1 MPKLAAMRYNR
12 SSENNIHLIYLESGL
27 VIHFMKLATKL
38 TWMMLIV
45 LLLVGSSIGFFGYH
59 AAYKQI
65 DEAAGIELVGC
76 ANITT
81 GLIDPA
87 DISALA
93 AGDTSKLSAIENRI
107 GWIIQHKPIFKEA
120 FILSLDG
127 KVLAADQRFKDRGYK
142 AGDTFYFSD
151 EDKAMITTMKHSAY
165 SKVYTYQGT
174 SLKTGYGPIYQDHD
188 PTKPIV
194 ALMAI
199 SFDGPLIQERTMDII
214 IQPFIISGSILIVAI
229 IAAYLLIRR
238 MTSPL
243 TRLSGSVNTVA
254 KGDLSREPLLLK
266 SKDEIG
272 TLARDFNEMTLNLRN
287 LITQVNDT
295 SMLVA
300 SSSQELSAS
309 AQETNRAGE
318 HSVNVT
324 IELADGAHT
333 QLQNLEGSYKAV
345 QDMSHFITEIAD
357 NADSAMN
364 NAALNAQKARTG
376 RESMDSTTSQMSVVS
391 GSISDLSGIINTL
404 GSHSKEI
411 ENIVATIASIA
422 EETNLLSLNAAI
434 EAARAGEEGRGFAV
448 VAGSVRKLAERSA
461 KSAGQIGELVSLIVN
476 QMDKAGETMLRSTH
490 EMTQGKEMIIAA
502 GLSFSEIENSVS
514 EMSSQ
519 SQQISATVRELAL
532 ISDSLVVAIQNIVA
546 VSNQTAEGAETLS
559 ASSQEQLAAMQEV
572 ESSATFLSSLAEKL
586 QVLVENF
593 KI

>member
-1 MPKLAAMRYNR
+1 
-12 SSENNIHLIYLESGL
+12 
-27 VIHFMKLATKL
+27 MKLATKL

-45 LLLVGSSIGFFGYH
+45 LLLVGSSIGFFGYR
-59 AAYKQI
+59 AAYRQV

-81 GLIDPA
+81 GLVDPA
-87 DISALA
+87 DISALV
-93 AGDTSKLSAIENRI
+93 AGDSSKVAAVEDRI
-107 GWIIQHKPIFKEA
+107 SWIINHKPIFKEA

-127 KVLAADQRFKDRGYK
+127 TVLAADKSFKERGYK

-151 EDKAMITTMKHSAY
+151 KDKEMITTMKHSAY

-188 PTKPIV
+188 PTKPII

-199 SFDGPLIQERTMDII
+199 NFDGPLIQTRTRDII
-214 IQPFIISGSILIVAI
+214 VQPFIIGASILVVAI
-229 IAAYLLIRR
+229 IAAYLAIRR
-238 MTSPL
+238 MVRPL
-243 TRLSGSVNTVA
+243 TKLSSSVNNVA
-254 KGDLSREPLLLK
+254 KGDLTREPLLFK

-272 TLARDFNEMTLNLRN
+272 TLARDFNEMTSSLRY

-300 SSSQELSAS
+300 SSSQELSSS

-324 IELADGAHT
+324 LELADGAHT
-333 QLQNLEGSYKAV
+333 QLDNLEGSYKAV
-345 QDMSHFITEIAD
+345 QDMSRFITEIAD

-364 NAALNAQKARTG
+364 NAASNALKARTG
-376 RESMDSTTSQMSVVS
+376 REAMDSTTSQMQVVS
-391 GSISDLSGIINTL
+391 GSITNLSAIIDTL

-411 ENIVATIASIA
+411 ESIVSTIASIA

-461 KSAGQIGELVSLIVN
+461 KSAGQIGDLVSLIVN
-476 QMDKAGETMLRSTH
+476 QMDKAGETMRRSTD
-490 EMTQGKEMIIAA
+490 EMQQGREMIMSA
-502 GLSFSEIENSVS
+502 GQSFSEIEVSVS
-514 EMSSQ
+514 DMSSQ
-519 SQQISATVRELAL
+519 SQQISETVRELAL
-532 ISDSLVVAIQNIVA
+532 ISDGLVTAIQNIVA

-572 ESSATFLSSLAEKL
+572 ESSAAFLSSLAEKL

>member
-1 MPKLAAMRYNR
+1 
-12 SSENNIHLIYLESGL
+12 
-27 VIHFMKLATKL
+27 MKLATKL

-45 LLLVGSSIGFFGYH
+45 LLLVGSSIGFFGYR
-59 AAYKQI
+59 AAYKQL

-81 GLIDPA
+81 GLVDPA

-93 AGDTSKLSAIENRI
+93 AGDTSKLAAIEDRI
-107 GWIIQHKPIFKEA
+107 GWINDHKPIFKES

-127 KVLAADQRFKDRGYK
+127 TILAADANLKERGYK
-142 AGDTFYFSD
+142 AGDPFYFAE
-151 EDKAMITTMKHSAY
+151 EDKTMITTMKHSAY

-188 PTKPIV
+188 PTKPII

-199 SFDGPLIQERTMDII
+199 NFDGALVQERTQDII
-214 IQPFIISGSILIVAI
+214 LQPFIIGASILVIAI
-229 IAAYLLIRR
+229 IAAYIFIRR
-238 MTSPL
+238 TTRPL

-254 KGDLSREPLLLK
+254 KGDLSHEPILFK

-272 TLARDFNEMTLNLRN
+272 TLARDFNDMTASLRN

-324 IELADGAHT
+324 IDLADGANT
-333 QLQNLEGSYKAV
+333 QLRNLEGSYRSV
-345 QDMSHFITEIAD
+345 QEMSRFITEIAST
-357 NADSAMN
+357 ADSAMN
-364 NAALNAQKARTG
+364 TAADNALKARNG
-376 RESMDSTTSQMSVVS
+376 RESMDSTTSQMQIVS
-391 GSISDLSGIINTL
+391 ESISDLSGIIEML

-411 ENIVATIASIA
+411 ESIVGTISSIA

-461 KSAGQIGELVSLIVN
+461 SSAAQIGELVSLIVN
-476 QMDKAGETMLRSTH
+476 QMDKAGETMRRSTD
-490 EMTQGKEMIIAA
+490 EMVEGKAMIIAA
-502 GLSFSEIENSVS
+502 GKSFSEIETSVS
-514 EMSSQ
+514 DMSSQ
-519 SQQISATVRELAL
+519 SQQISETVRDLAL
-532 ISDSLVVAIQNIVA
+532 ISSDLVAAIQSIVA
-546 VSNQTAEGAETLS
+546 VSNQTAEGAEMLS

-572 ESSATFLSSLAEKL
+572 EASAAFLSSLAEKL

>member
-1 MPKLAAMRYNR
+1 
-12 SSENNIHLIYLESGL
+12 
-27 VIHFMKLATKL
+27 MKLATKL

-45 LLLVGSSIGFFGYH
+45 LLLVGSSIGFFGYR
-59 AAYKQI
+59 AAYNQV

-81 GLIDPA
+81 GLLDPA
-87 DISALA
+87 DVAALA
-93 AGDTSKLSAIENRI
+93 AGDTSKLAAIEKRI
-107 GWIIQHKPIFKEA
+107 NWTVQHKPIFKEV
-120 FILSLDG
+120 FLLSLDG
-127 KVLAADQRFKDRGYK
+127 KILAADDNLKKRGYK
-142 AGDTFYFSD
+142 AGDSFYFN
-151 EDKAMITTMKHSAY
+151 EKDKAMITTMKHSAY

-199 SFDGPLIQERTMDII
+199 NFDGPLVKERTMDII
-214 IQPFIISGSILIVAI
+214 VQPFIIGASILVVAI

-238 MTSPL
+238 MVSPL
-243 TRLSGSVNTVA
+243 TKLSHSVNTVA
-254 KGDLSREPLLLK
+254 KGDLSQEPLLFK

-272 TLARDFNEMTLNLRN
+272 VLARDFNDMTLNLRN

-324 IELADGAHT
+324 IELAEGANA

-345 QDMSHFITEIAD
+345 QDMSRFIAEIAGSAD
-357 NADSAMN
+357 NATN
-364 NAALNAQKARTG
+364 HAAINAQKAHDG
-376 RESMDSTTSQMSVVS
+376 RDSMESTTSQMQRVNE
-391 GSISDLSGIINTL
+391 SITDLSTIISNLDGHTR
-404 GSHSKEI
+404 EI
-411 ENIVATIASIA
+411 ENIVGTIAGIA

-448 VAGSVRKLAERSA
+448 VANSVRKLAERSA
-461 KSAGQIGELVSLIVN
+461 TSAAQIGELITMIVGQMNQVSLT
-476 QMDKAGETMLRSTH
+476 MDRSKE
-490 EMTQGKEMIIAA
+490 EMQQGSEMILAA
-502 GLSFSEIENSVS
+502 GRSFTEIETSVS
-514 EMSSQ
+514 EMAVQ
-519 SQQISATVRELAL
+519 NQQISATVRELAA
-532 ISDSLVVAIQNIVA
+532 IAEGLVASIQSVVA
-546 VSNQTAEGAETLS
+546 VSNQTAEGAESLS
-559 ASSQEQLAAMQEV
+559 ASSQEQLAAMEEV
-572 ESSATFLSSLAEKL
+572 EASAAFLSSLAEKL

-593 KI
+593 KINS

>member
-1 MPKLAAMRYNR
+1 
-12 SSENNIHLIYLESGL
+12 
-27 VIHFMKLATKL
+27 MKLATKL
-38 TWMMLIV
+38 TWMMLII
-45 LLLVGSSIGFFGYH
+45 LLLVGSSIGYFGYRT
-59 AAYKQI
+59 AYHQV

-87 DISALA
+87 DISALVS
-93 AGDTSKLSAIENRI
+93 GDNSKLAAIENRI
-107 GWIIQHKPIFKEA
+107 GWIVAHKPIFKEA
-120 FILSLDG
+120 FIISLDG
-127 KVLAADQRFKDRGYK
+127 KILAADANFKQRGYQ
-142 AGDTFYFSD
+142 AGDSFYFTD
-151 EDKAMITTMKHSAY
+151 EDKKMITTMKHSAY
-165 SKVYTYQGT
+165 SKVYTYEGT

-199 SFDGPLIQERTMDII
+199 NFDGSLIQERTLDII
-214 IQPFIISGSILIVAI
+214 VQPFIIGGSIFIVAI
-229 IAAYLLIRR
+229 LVVYLLIRH
-238 MTSPL
+238 MVSPL
-243 TRLSGSVNTVA
+243 TKLSASVNTIT
-254 KGDLSREPLLLK
+254 KGDLTHEPLLFK

-272 TLARDFNEMTLNLRN
+272 TLARDFNDMTMNLRS

-309 AQETNRAGE
+309 AQATNRAGE

-333 QLQNLEGSYKAV
+333 QLENLEGSYKAV
-345 QDMSHFITEIAD
+345 QDMSRFISDIAGNADIAMNKAAD
-357 NADSAMN
+357 NV
-364 NAALNAQKARTG
+364 QKARLG
-376 RESMDSTTSQMSVVS
+376 RESMDSTTSQMGVVS
-391 GSISDLSGIINTL
+391 ESIGDLSSIIHTL

-411 ENIVATIASIA
+411 ENIVGTIASIA

-461 KSAGQIGELVSLIVN
+461 NSATQISELISLIIA
-476 QMDKAGETMLRSTH
+476 QMDKAGETMKRSTD
-490 EMTQGKEMIIAA
+490 EMMQGKELIISA
-502 GLSFSEIENSVS
+502 GRSFSEIEVS
-514 EMSSQ
+514 ISDMSSQ
-519 SQQISATVRELAL
+519 SEQISATVRDLAL
-532 ISDSLVVAIQNIVA
+532 ISEGLVEAIQNTVM
-546 VSNQTAEGAETLS
+546 VSNHTAEGAKSLF
-559 ASSQEQLAAMQEV
+559 ASSEQQLAAMQEV
-572 ESSATFLSSLAEKL
+572 ESSAALLSSLAEKL

>member
-1 MPKLAAMRYNR
+1 
-12 SSENNIHLIYLESGL
+12 
-27 VIHFMKLATKL
+27 MKLATKL

-45 LLLVGSSIGFFGYH
+45 LLLVGSSIGFFGYR
-59 AAYKQI
+59 AAYRQV

-81 GLIDPA
+81 GLVDPA
-87 DISALA
+87 DISALVSGDSSKVA
-93 AGDTSKLSAIENRI
+93 AVEDRI
-107 GWIIQHKPIFKEA
+107 SWIINHKPIFKEA

-127 KVLAADQRFKDRGYK
+127 TVLAADKSFKERGYK

-151 EDKAMITTMKHSAY
+151 KDKEMITTMKHSAY

-188 PTKPIV
+188 PTKPII

-199 SFDGPLIQERTMDII
+199 NFDGPLIQTRTRDII
-214 IQPFIISGSILIVAI
+214 VQPFIIGASILVVAI
-229 IAAYLLIRR
+229 IAAYLAIRR
-238 MTSPL
+238 MVRPL
-243 TRLSGSVNTVA
+243 TKLSSSVNNVA
-254 KGDLSREPLLLK
+254 KGDLTREPLLFK

-272 TLARDFNEMTLNLRN
+272 TLARDFNEMTSSLRY

-300 SSSQELSAS
+300 SSSQELSSS

-318 HSVNVT
+318 YSVNVT
-324 IELADGAHT
+324 LELADGAHT
-333 QLQNLEGSYKAV
+333 QLDNLEGSYKAV
-345 QDMSHFITEIAD
+345 QDMSRFITEIAD

-364 NAALNAQKARTG
+364 NAASNALKARTG
-376 RESMDSTTSQMSVVS
+376 REAMDSTTSQMQVVS
-391 GSISDLSGIINTL
+391 GSITNLSAIIDTL
-404 GSHSKEI
+404 ASHSKEI
-411 ENIVATIASIA
+411 ESIVSTIASIA

-461 KSAGQIGELVSLIVN
+461 KSAGQIGDLVSLIVN
-476 QMDKAGETMLRSTH
+476 QMDKAGETMRRSTD
-490 EMTQGKEMIIAA
+490 EMQQGREMIMSA
-502 GLSFSEIENSVS
+502 GQSFSEIEVSVS
-514 EMSSQ
+514 DMSSQ
-519 SQQISATVRELAL
+519 SQQISETVRELAL
-532 ISDSLVVAIQNIVA
+532 ISDGLVTAIQNIVA

-572 ESSATFLSSLAEKL
+572 ESSAAFLSSLAEKL

>member
-1 MPKLAAMRYNR
+1 
-12 SSENNIHLIYLESGL
+12 
-27 VIHFMKLATKL
+27 MKLATKL

-45 LLLVGSSIGFFGYH
+45 LLLVGSSIGFFGYR
-59 AAYKQI
+59 AAYKQL

-81 GLIDPA
+81 GLVDPA

-93 AGDTSKLSAIENRI
+93 AGDTSKLAAIEDRI
-107 GWIIQHKPIFKEA
+107 GWINDHKPIFKES

-127 KVLAADQRFKDRGYK
+127 TILAADANLKERGYK
-142 AGDTFYFSD
+142 AGDPFYFAE
-151 EDKAMITTMKHSAY
+151 EDKDMINTMKHSAY

-188 PTKPIV
+188 PTKPII

-199 SFDGPLIQERTMDII
+199 NFDGTLVQERTQDII
-214 IQPFIISGSILIVAI
+214 LQPFIIGASILVIAI
-229 IAAYLLIRR
+229 LAAYLFIRR
-238 MTSPL
+238 TTRPL
-243 TRLSGSVNTVA
+243 TRLSSSVNTVA
-254 KGDLSREPLLLK
+254 KGDLTQETILIK

-272 TLARDFNEMTLNLRN
+272 TLARDFNEMTTSLRN

-324 IELADGAHT
+324 IDLADGANT
-333 QLQNLEGSYKAV
+333 QLRNLEGSYRSV
-345 QDMSHFITEIAD
+345 QEMSRFITEIAG

-364 NAALNAQKARTG
+364 TASSNALKARSG
-376 RESMDSTTSQMSVVS
+376 RESMDSTTSQMQIVS
-391 GSISDLSGIINTL
+391 DSISDLSGIIETL

-411 ENIVATIASIA
+411 ENIVGTIASIA

-461 KSAGQIGELVSLIVN
+461 KSAAQIGGLVSLIVN
-476 QMDKAGETMLRSTH
+476 QMDKAGETMQRSTD
-490 EMTQGKEMIIAA
+490 EMVEGKAMIMSA
-502 GLSFSEIENSVS
+502 GKSFSEIETSVS
-514 EMSSQ
+514 DMSSQ
-519 SQQISATVRELAL
+519 SQQISETVRDLAL
-532 ISDSLVVAIQNIVA
+532 ISEDLVAAIQSIVA
-546 VSNQTAEGAETLS
+546 VSNQTAEGAEMLS
-559 ASSQEQLAAMQEV
+559 ASSEEQLAAMQEV
-572 ESSATFLSSLAEKL
+572 EASAAFLSSLAEKL

>member
-1 MPKLAAMRYNR
+1 MQT
-12 SSENNIHLIYLESGL
+12 
-27 VIHFMKLATKL
+27 MKLATKL

-45 LLLVGSSIGFFGYH
+45 LLLVGSSIGFFGYR
-59 AAYKQI
+59 AAYKQL

-81 GLIDPA
+81 GLVDPA

-93 AGDTSKLSAIENRI
+93 AGDTSKLAAIEDRI
-107 GWIIQHKPIFKEA
+107 GWINDHKPIFKES

-127 KVLAADQRFKDRGYK
+127 TILAADANLKERGYK
-142 AGDTFYFSD
+142 AGDPFYFAE
-151 EDKAMITTMKHSAY
+151 EDKTMITTMKHSAY

-188 PTKPIV
+188 PTKPII

-199 SFDGPLIQERTMDII
+199 NFDGALVQERTQDII
-214 IQPFIISGSILIVAI
+214 LQPFIIGASILVIAI
-229 IAAYLLIRR
+229 IAAYIFIRR
-238 MTSPL
+238 TTRPL

-254 KGDLSREPLLLK
+254 KGDLSHEPILFK

-272 TLARDFNEMTLNLRN
+272 TLARDFNDMTASLRN

-324 IELADGAHT
+324 IDLADGANT
-333 QLQNLEGSYKAV
+333 QLRNLEGSYRSV
-345 QDMSHFITEIAD
+345 QEMSRFITEIAST
-357 NADSAMN
+357 ADSAMN
-364 NAALNAQKARTG
+364 TAADNALKARNG
-376 RESMDSTTSQMSVVS
+376 RESMDSTTSQMQIVS
-391 GSISDLSGIINTL
+391 ESISDLSGIIEML

-411 ENIVATIASIA
+411 ESIVGTISSIA

-461 KSAGQIGELVSLIVN
+461 SSAAQIGELVSLIVN
-476 QMDKAGETMLRSTH
+476 QMDKAGETMRRSTD
-490 EMTQGKEMIIAA
+490 EMVEGKAMIIAA
-502 GLSFSEIENSVS
+502 GKSFSEIETSVS
-514 EMSSQ
+514 DMSSQ
-519 SQQISATVRELAL
+519 SQQISETVRDLAL
-532 ISDSLVVAIQNIVA
+532 ISSDLVAAIQSIVA
-546 VSNQTAEGAETLS
+546 VSNQTAEGAEMLS

-572 ESSATFLSSLAEKL
+572 EASAAFLSSLAEKL

>member
-1 MPKLAAMRYNR
+1 
-12 SSENNIHLIYLESGL
+12 
-27 VIHFMKLATKL
+27 MKLATKL

-45 LLLVGSSIGFFGYH
+45 LLLVGSSIGFFGYR
-59 AAYKQI
+59 AAYRQV

-81 GLIDPA
+81 GLVDPA
-87 DISALA
+87 DISALVSGDSSKVA
-93 AGDTSKLSAIENRI
+93 AVEDRI
-107 GWIIQHKPIFKEA
+107 SWIINHKPIFKEA

-127 KVLAADQRFKDRGYK
+127 TVLAADKSFKERGYK

-151 EDKAMITTMKHSAY
+151 KDKEMITTMKHSAY

-188 PTKPIV
+188 PTKPII

-199 SFDGPLIQERTMDII
+199 NFDGPLIQTRTRDII
-214 IQPFIISGSILIVAI
+214 VQPFIIGASILVVAI
-229 IAAYLLIRR
+229 IAAYLAIRR
-238 MTSPL
+238 MVRPL
-243 TRLSGSVNTVA
+243 TKLSSSVNNVA
-254 KGDLSREPLLLK
+254 KGDLTREPLLFK

-272 TLARDFNEMTLNLRN
+272 TLARDFNEMTSSLRY

-300 SSSQELSAS
+300 SSSQELSSS

-324 IELADGAHT
+324 LELADGAHT
-333 QLQNLEGSYKAV
+333 QLDNLEGSYKAV
-345 QDMSHFITEIAD
+345 QDMSRFITEIAD

-364 NAALNAQKARTG
+364 NAASNALKARTG
-376 RESMDSTTSQMSVVS
+376 REAMDSTTSQMQVVS
-391 GSISDLSGIINTL
+391 GSITNLSAIIDTL
-404 GSHSKEI
+404 ASHSKEI
-411 ENIVATIASIA
+411 ESIVSTIASIA

-461 KSAGQIGELVSLIVN
+461 KSAGQIGDLVSLIVN
-476 QMDKAGETMLRSTH
+476 QMDKAGETMRRSTD
-490 EMTQGKEMIIAA
+490 EMQQGREMIMSA
-502 GLSFSEIENSVS
+502 GQSFSEIEDSVS
-514 EMSSQ
+514 DMSSQ
-519 SQQISATVRELAL
+519 SQQISETVRELAL
-532 ISDSLVVAIQNIVA
+532 ISDGLVTAIQNIVA

-572 ESSATFLSSLAEKL
+572 ESSAAFLSSLAEKL